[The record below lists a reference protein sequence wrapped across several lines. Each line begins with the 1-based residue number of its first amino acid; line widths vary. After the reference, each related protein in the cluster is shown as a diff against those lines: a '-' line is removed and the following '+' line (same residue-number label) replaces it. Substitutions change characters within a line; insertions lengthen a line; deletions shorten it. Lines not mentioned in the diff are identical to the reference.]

1 MFPAA
6 FDYRAPTTLDETL
19 SLLAQHGDA
28 AKVMAGGQS
37 LIPLLKLRFSRPE
50 LIVDIGRVQ
59 GLNGVGRENGHLAVG
74 ALVRHV
80 DIERSKDVASAA
92 PMMAEAA
99 HWIADPLIRNRGT
112 LVGSI
117 CHADPS
123 GDWGS
128 VMLAMDGEVVARSK
142 SGRRTIHARDFFKG
156 PFETAL
162 KADEVATGVRIPVGK
177 GAGGGA
183 YLKLERKVGD
193 FATVA
198 VAVHVHLDGNRFA
211 SAGIGLT
218 AVGATNI
225 KAGEAE
231 KFLAGKDATDEVI
244 AEAAR
249 LAAAAAEPKDD
260 VRGSAAYKKDVVR
273 IFVQRGLKTAV
284 ARAKEGG
291 R

>member
-6 FDYRAPTTLDETL
+6 FDYRAPTTLDEAL
-19 SLLAQHGDA
+19 ALLAQHGDD

-37 LIPLLKLRFSRPE
+37 LIPLLKLRFARPG
-50 LIVDIGRVQ
+50 LLVDIARIHGMDGIKRDD
-59 GLNGVGRENGHLAVG
+59 GHVTVG
-74 ALVRHV
+74 ALARHV
-80 DIERSKDVASAA
+80 DIERSQELAKGA

-99 HWIADPLIRNRGT
+99 HWIADPLVHNRGT

-117 CHADPS
+117 CHADPA

-128 VMLAMDGEVVARSK
+128 VVLAMNGEVSARSA
-142 SGRRTIHARDFFKG
+142 SGERVIKASDFFKG

-162 KADEVATGVRIPVGK
+162 KPDEIATGVRIPVGK

-198 VAVHVHLDGNRFA
+198 VAVHVHLDGTRFTN
-211 SAGIGLT
+211 AGIGLT

-225 KAGEAE
+225 KAVEAE
-231 KFLAGKDATDEVI
+231 RFLVGKDASDEVI

-249 LAAAAAEPKDD
+249 LASEAAQPKDD
-260 VRGSAAYKKDVVR
+260 IRGTAAYKKDVVR
-273 IFVQRGLKTAV
+273 VFVQRGLKTAV
-284 ARAKEGG
+284 GRAKEMNA
-291 R
+291 

>member
-6 FDYRAPTTLDETL
+6 FDYRAPTTLDEAL
-19 SLLAQHGDA
+19 SLLKQHGDE

-37 LIPLLKLRFSRPE
+37 LIPLLKLRFTRPE
-50 LIVDIGRVQ
+50 LVVDIGRIP
-59 GLNGVGRENGHLAVG
+59 GLNGIKRDNGHVAVG
-74 ALVRHV
+74 ALARHV
-80 DIERSKDVASAA
+80 DIERSEELARSA
-92 PMMAEAA
+92 PMMLEAA
-99 HWIADPLIRNRGT
+99 HWIADPLVRNRGT

-128 VMLAMDGEVVARSK
+128 VLLAMKGDVVARSQ
-142 SGRRTIHARDFFKG
+142 SGERVIHGSDFFKG

-162 KADEVATGVRIPVGK
+162 KPDEVATGVRFPVGK

-183 YLKLERKVGD
+183 YLKLERKVTD

-198 VAVHVHLDGNRFA
+198 VAVHVHLDGNRFTN
-211 SAGIGLT
+211 AGIGLT

-225 KAGEAE
+225 KATEAE
-231 KFLAGKDATDEVI
+231 HFLVGKEATDDVI

-260 VRGSAAYKKDVVR
+260 IRGSAAYKKDVVR
-273 IFVQRGLKTAV
+273 VFVQRGLRTAV
-284 ARAKEGG
+284 ARAKEA
-291 R
+291 RS

>member
-6 FDYRAPTTLDETL
+6 FDYRAPTTLDEA
-19 SLLAQHGDA
+19 LAILGQHGDS

-37 LIPLLKLRFSRPE
+37 LIPLLKLRFTRPE
-50 LIVDIGRVQ
+50 LVVDIGRVG
-59 GLNGVGRENGHLAVG
+59 GLNQVKRDNGHIAIG

-80 DIERSKDVASAA
+80 DVERDKLAEAGA
-92 PMMAEAA
+92 PLLGEAA

-117 CHADPS
+117 CHADPA

-128 VMLAMDGEVVARSK
+128 VILAMKADVVARSR
-142 SGRRTIHARDFFKG
+142 SGERVIHSADFFKG

-162 KADEVATGVRIPVGK
+162 KPDEVVTEVRIPVGK
-177 GAGGGA
+177 GRGGGA

-198 VAVHVHLDGNRFA
+198 VAVHLHL
-211 SAGIGLT
+211 AGDRIESSGIALT

-225 KAGEAE
+225 KANEAE
-231 KFLAGKDATDEVI
+231 QFLRGKQPSYEVFE
-244 AEAAR
+244 EAAR
-249 LAAAAAEPKDD
+249 IAANAADPKDD
-260 VRGSAAYKKDVVR
+260 VRGSAEYKKDVVR
-273 IFVQRGLKTAV
+273 VFVKRGLRTAV
-284 ARAKEGG
+284 QRAKEAGA
-291 R
+291 